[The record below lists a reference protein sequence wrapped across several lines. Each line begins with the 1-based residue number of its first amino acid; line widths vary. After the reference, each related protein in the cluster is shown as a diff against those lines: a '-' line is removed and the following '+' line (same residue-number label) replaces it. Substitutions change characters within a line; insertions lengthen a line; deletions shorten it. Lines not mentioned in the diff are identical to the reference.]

1 MGYGSDDN
9 SAGQS
14 DPHGVD
20 PADGLDPERPGN
32 QPSRPDLDVDERMA
46 RLRHDL
52 AVANDN
58 QYSWNDLPGLD
69 DV

>member
-1 MGYGSDDN
+1 VRHDSDDN
-9 SAGQS
+9 SAGQGDLGGI
-14 DPHGVD
+14 DPTGG
-20 PADGLDPERPGN
+20 PNQERPGN
-32 QPSRPDLDVDERMA
+32 DPSRPEVDVDERMA

-58 QYSWNDLPGLD
+58 QYSWNDFPGLD